1 MSHICETLDLVFA
14 EKLKEERKEEEMIKI
29 PEEDMGGFLV
39 NFGIKKVI
47 LLLLEG
53 TKRDERRVIERWR

>member
-1 MSHICETLDLVFA
+1 MSHICEALDLVFA
-14 EKLKEERKEEEMIKI
+14 EKLKEERKEEEMMIKT

-53 TKRDERRVIERWR
+53 TKRDER